1 QPSSYSNPDL
11 KWETTRQF
19 DVGLDFGLID
29 NRIQVTADYY
39 RKYTYDLLLYTPI
52 PFTSGFGET
61 LLNVGN
67 IENYGFDLEIS
78 SVNTTG
84 ALKWNSA
91 FNFSVN
97 RNQITEL
104 ATDNDVYLQGG
115 LMLRKGQPIGTFYGY
130 QFEGIFQSDEDAG
143 TSPVFS
149 GQQ

>member
-1 QPSSYSNPDL
+1 TSLGIIGNQAIGPYASLALVGPYGEGVFNSGSDYFSYKSSQPSSYSNPDL

-104 ATDNDVYLQGG
+104 ATDNDV
-115 LMLRKGQPIGTFYGY
+115 
-130 QFEGIFQSDEDAG
+130 
-143 TSPVFS
+143 
-149 GQQ
+149 